1 MTDVTHQ
8 STAEMA
14 AFRKV
19 HEDLRRCFDTWE
31 QAEIPPN
38 LALWAAISLITDTLM
53 AALQDQGSVAQFML
67 SAMKTAM
74 NEETSNDH

>member
-1 MTDVTHQ
+1 MTEVTHK

-31 QAEIPPN
+31 HAGIAPN
-38 LALWAAISLITDTLM
+38 LALWAATSLITDTLM
-53 AALQDQGSVAQFML
+53 SAIGDKGKVAEFML
-67 SAMKTAM
+67 SAMKTALQDT
-74 NEETSNDH
+74 ETE

>member
-1 MTDVTHQ
+1 MNDITHQ

-31 QAEIPPN
+31 QAGIPPN
-38 LALWAAISLITDTLM
+38 LALWAATSLIADTLL
-53 AALQDQGSVAQFML
+53 AALKHEGDVAQFML
-67 SAMKTAM
+67 SAMKTALT
-74 NEETSNDH
+74 NEG